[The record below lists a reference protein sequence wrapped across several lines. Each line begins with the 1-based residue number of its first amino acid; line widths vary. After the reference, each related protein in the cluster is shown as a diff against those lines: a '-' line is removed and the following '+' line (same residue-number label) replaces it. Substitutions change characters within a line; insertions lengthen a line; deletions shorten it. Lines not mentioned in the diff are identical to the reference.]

1 MEYEVLAGKKVVL
14 GVSGSIAAYKAVAVA
29 SALTQAGATVD
40 VVMTR
45 EATELIRPLSFQAIT
60 HRPVHADMF
69 SLLAETEIG
78 HVTLGH
84 HADVVLVAPATAN
97 TLAKLALG
105 LADDMLATTVLAS
118 TAPLVIAPAMDAD
131 MYDNPAVQ
139 QNVRTLRE
147 RGATI
152 VEPGHGR
159 MASGLVGQG
168 RLTEP
173 PEIVD
178 TLRIVLGRSGD
189 LAGWRVV
196 VTAGGT
202 QEAIDP
208 VRFVS
213 NHSSGKM
220 GYAIA
225 AAARDRGADVAL
237 ITAPSALPLPLGIEA
252 RRVTSAADMHAAVV
266 NAIRDA
272 DLLIMAAAVADYR
285 PARIADQKI
294 KKSDAEL
301 VLRLEPTV
309 DILAATAEQ
318 ASERL
323 VRVGFAAESE
333 DLVANARAKLDRK
346 RLDLIV
352 GNDVTAPGS
361 GFGSDT
367 NAVVMLDRFGGR
379 RDLPALPKP
388 VVAHELLNE
397 VLRIRRARDQAA
409 PVGGAR

>member
-40 VVMTR
+40 VVMTP
-45 EATELIRPLSFQAIT
+45 EATELVRPLSFQAIT
-60 HRPVHADMF
+60 HRPVQTDMF

-84 HADVVLVAPATAN
+84 HADVVLIAPATAN

-105 LADDMLATTVLAS
+105 LADDMLATTVLAT

-168 RLTEP
+168 RLAEP

-178 TLRIVLGRSGD
+178 TLRIVLGRKHGD

-208 VRFVS
+208 VRYVS

-225 AAARDRGADVAL
+225 EAARDAGAQVRTLCDVIA
-237 ITAPSALPLPLGIEA
+237 IE
-252 RRVTSAADMHAAVV
+252 
-266 NAIRDA
+266 
-272 DLLIMAAAVADYR
+272 
-285 PARIADQKI
+285 P
-294 KKSDAEL
+294 
-301 VLRLEPTV
+301 V
-309 DILAATAEQ
+309 DAATP
-318 ASERL
+318 
-323 VRVGFAAESE
+323 
-333 DLVANARAKLDRK
+333 
-346 RLDLIV
+346 
-352 GNDVTAPGS
+352 TA
-361 GFGSDT
+361 F
-367 NAVVMLDRFGGR
+367 
-379 RDLPALPKP
+379 PA
-388 VVAHELLNE
+388 
-397 VLRIRRARDQAA
+397 
-409 PVGGAR
+409 